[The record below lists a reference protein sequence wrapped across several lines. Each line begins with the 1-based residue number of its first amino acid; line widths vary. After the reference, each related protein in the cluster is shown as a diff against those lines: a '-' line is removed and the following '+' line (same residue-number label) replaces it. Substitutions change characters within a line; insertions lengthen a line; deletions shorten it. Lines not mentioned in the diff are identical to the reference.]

1 MKFIL
6 KGDIVY
12 SKSYK
17 ELSTNKNSY
26 LLCEDGKCKKI
37 FSDIN
42 DIPKDIKIYDYTGHI
57 IIPGLVDLHLHAPQY
72 AFVGLHMDLELLDWL
87 NKYTFVEESKYK
99 KLEYAKKAY
108 DIFVNELKKSPTTRF
123 AIFATLHREATEYLF
138 EKLEETNMK
147 GYVGKVNQDINNID
161 ILNETTKD
169 SIDETYKWITNVKKY
184 KNILPIITPRFISS
198 CSNELLNELSK
209 ISIENHIPVQ
219 SHLLENTK
227 EDAWVKELHKDV
239 KTYTDCYKKFNLLG
253 EENTIMAHCIWTSEY
268 DKELLKNDK
277 VWVAHCP
284 SSNRN
289 LTSGIAPIKEYVERG
304 INVAIATDVAGG
316 SYISMFRAIEDTIT
330 ASKIRSIYVDKNYSN
345 VTLEEAFYMATVGGG
360 SFFGKVGKF
369 EEGYDLDCIVLDE
382 SNNPTVLMDELSLT
396 ERLERYI
403 YRPNE
408 KIVAKFVNGVKIDI

>member
-1 MKFIL
+1 MKFVL

-26 LLCEDGKCKKI
+26 LLCEDGKCKGI
-37 FSDIN
+37 FNNLDFS
-42 DIPKDIKIYDYTGHI
+42 KDIKIYDYTGHI

-72 AFVGLHMDLELLDWL
+72 AFVGLHMDLELLEWL

-99 KLEYAKKAY
+99 NLEYAKKAY

-138 EKLEETNMK
+138 DILEKTNMK

-169 SIDETYKWITNVKKY
+169 SIDSTIKLLTNIEKY
-184 KNILPIITPRFISS
+184 KNILPIITPRFIPS
-198 CSNELLNELSK
+198 CSIELLTELSK
-209 ISIENHIPVQ
+209 ISKEKHIPVQ
-219 SHLLENTK
+219 SHLLENVK
-227 EDAWVKELHKDV
+227 EDEWVKELHKDV
-239 KTYTDCYKKFNLLG
+239 KTYTDAYKKFNLLG
-253 EENTIMAHCIWTSEY
+253 EENTIMAHCIWTSDY
-268 DKELLKNDK
+268 DKELLKNEK

-289 LTSGIAPIKEYVERG
+289 LTSGIAPVKEYIEKG
-304 INVAIATDVAGG
+304 INVALATDIAGG
-316 SYISMFRAIEDTIT
+316 SYISMFRAMEDAIT

-345 VTLEEAFYMATVGGG
+345 VTMEEAFYMATVGGG

-369 EEGYDLDCIVLDE
+369 EDDYEFDCLVLDE
-382 SNNPTVLMDELSLT
+382 SNNPTILMDELSLT

-408 KIVAKFVNGVKIDI
+408 KLAAKFVSGVKIDI

>member
-1 MKFIL
+1 MKFVL

-26 LLCEDGKCKKI
+26 LLCEDGKCKGI
-37 FSDIN
+37 FNNLDFS
-42 DIPKDIKIYDYTGHI
+42 KDIKIYDYTGHI

-72 AFVGLHMDLELLDWL
+72 AFVGLHMDLELLEWL

-99 KLEYAKKAY
+99 NFEYAKKAY

-138 EKLEETNMK
+138 DILEKTNMK

-169 SIDETYKWITNVKKY
+169 SIDSTIKLLTNIEKY
-184 KNILPIITPRFISS
+184 KNILPIITPRFIPS
-198 CSNELLNELSK
+198 CSIELLTELSK
-209 ISIENHIPVQ
+209 ISKEKHIPVQ
-219 SHLLENTK
+219 SHLLENVK
-227 EDAWVKELHKDV
+227 EDEWVKELHKDV
-239 KTYTDCYKKFNLLG
+239 KTYTDAYKKFNLLG
-253 EENTIMAHCIWTSEY
+253 EENTIMAHCIWTSDY
-268 DKELLKNDK
+268 DKELLKNEK

-289 LTSGIAPIKEYVERG
+289 LTSGIAPVKEYIEKG
-304 INVAIATDVAGG
+304 INVALATDIAGG
-316 SYISMFRAIEDTIT
+316 SYISMFRAMEDAIT

-369 EEGYDLDCIVLDE
+369 EDDYEFDCLVLDE
-382 SNNPTVLMDELSLT
+382 SNNPTILMDELSLT

-408 KIVAKFVNGVKIDI
+408 KLAAKFVSGVKIDI